1 MRTLFALQPL
11 FAFRNGCGYA
21 ATVTDTSE
29 SVPTRRTANRT
40 ATLTAI
46 KAAALQQVAEQGAPA
61 LSIRGVA
68 RAVGLSPAGMYRY
81 YEGRDALLTD
91 LLVDA
96 YSDLADTVATAAGLP
111 GPGPEHPDVAR
122 DVAASPPSV
131 RDPVAALLRA
141 IEAYRG
147 WAVANPARF
156 LLIFGTPVPGY
167 EAPPDGP
174 TVAANRRMG
183 QVFFT
188 LAALAWREGRITAP
202 AEPTSGPA
210 TACRTAPQGSPDALG
225 SPDAESGLLTQ
236 LQALAPGF
244 PRALIPR
251 MLAGWALWHGLIT
264 LEITGQLHW
273 IYPDTGTYYSGRMAE
288 WVSSFTSGR

>member
-1 MRTLFALQPL
+1 MRTLFALQL
-11 FAFRNGCGYA
+11 VFASRRWCGYA
-21 ATVTDTSE
+21 GTVTNTSA

-40 ATLTAI
+40 ATLAAI

-96 YSDLADTVATAAGLP
+96 YSDLADAVGTAAGLP
-111 GPGPEHPDVAR
+111 GAEADQPADVR
-122 DVAASPPSV
+122 DVAEAAPVLP
-131 RDPVAALLRA
+131 DPVAALLAA

-188 LAALAWREGRITAP
+188 LAALAWREGCITAP
-202 AEPTSGPA
+202 TEPSSGP
-210 TACRTAPQGSPDALG
+210 TPGGSPEGPG
-225 SPDAESGLLTQ
+225 SPDAETNLLAQ
-236 LQALAPGF
+236 LQALAPAF

-251 MLAGWALWHGLIT
+251 MLAGWALWHGLVT

-273 IYPDTGTYYSGRMAE
+273 IYPDTATFYSSRMAE
-288 WVSSFTSGR
+288 WVSGFTSGR